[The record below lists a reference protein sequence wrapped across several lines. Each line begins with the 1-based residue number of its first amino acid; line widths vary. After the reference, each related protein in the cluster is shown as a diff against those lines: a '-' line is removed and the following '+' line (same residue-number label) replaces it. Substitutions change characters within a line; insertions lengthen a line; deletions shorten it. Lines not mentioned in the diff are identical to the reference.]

1 MDIFR
6 DVKKNFVFGVCLNSG
21 LNIIVMFRLG
31 IEKVK

>member
-6 DVKKNFVFGVCLNSG
+6 DVKKNSVFGACLNSG
-21 LNIIVMFRLG
+21 LNTIVMFRLG